1 MALPRASRSISLPII
16 LSSCAVALSIAL
28 IVGWVYLVVRNES
41 LAADLS
47 ENFWLLATGIGSLVV
62 IMSVLVL
69 FTVFLVREIREVRRQ
84 TSFIDSV
91 THELKSPLAA
101 LKLCLETLA
110 RPDLPGPQHER
121 LRQMMLDDVER
132 LTAFID
138 RVLAATRLGS
148 EVRPQHLARVEVAEF
163 ARRCAAS
170 VARRARVPEAVVRVE
185 VPPGLVMSTDEV
197 ALAAVLENLIDNAIK
212 YSGPAPEVVVT
223 AHTGPRG
230 QVVLEV
236 RDRGIG
242 IPRTH
247 LRRVFER
254 FYRVPD
260 EAVRERRG
268 TGLGLYVVSALV
280 RSLGGRV
287 EAYSPGPGQGATMRV
302 TLPGRD
308 AGPAQSSA
316 RSSSGSGRVNAS

>member
-1 MALPRASRSISLPII
+1 MAIARMTRSISVPII
-16 LSSCAVALSIAL
+16 LSSCAVALCIAL
-28 IVGWVYLVVRNES
+28 LVGWSYLVLRNEE
-41 LAADLS
+41 LVADIRG
-47 ENFWLLATGIGSLVV
+47 NTWLLATGIGSLVLV
-62 IMSVLVL
+62 MAVLVL

-110 RPDLPGPQHER
+110 RPDLPGAQHER
-121 LRQMMLDDVER
+121 LLRMMRDDVDR
-132 LTAFID
+132 LSVFID
-138 RVLAATRLGS
+138 RVLTATRLAGD
-148 EVRPQHLARVEVAEF
+148 VRPSQHLTDISLAEL
-163 ARRCAAS
+163 ARRCAAG
-170 VARRARVPEAVVRVE
+170 VTRRAHLAEDVVRVDIGPDQRI
-185 VPPGLVMSTDEV
+185 VTDEV

-212 YSGPAPEVVVT
+212 YSGDGVAVVVS
-223 AHTGPRG
+223 AALDPRG
-230 QVVLEV
+230 QVAIEV

-268 TGLGLYVVSALV
+268 TGLGLYVVSAIV

-287 EAYSPGPGQGATMRV
+287 EAASPGPGQGTTLRV
-302 TLPGRD
+302 TLP
-308 AGPAQSSA
+308 A
-316 RSSSGSGRVNAS
+316 RPRAA